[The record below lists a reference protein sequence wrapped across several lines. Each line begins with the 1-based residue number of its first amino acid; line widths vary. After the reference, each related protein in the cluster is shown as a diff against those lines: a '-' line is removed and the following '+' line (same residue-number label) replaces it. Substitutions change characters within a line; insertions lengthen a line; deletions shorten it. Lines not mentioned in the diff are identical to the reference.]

1 MKENKISKNCGAVNS
16 HLPKVSDCDAEQ
28 LLRNVDI
35 KKSAG
40 INMIPPKPIKLSAKV
55 LSKPLVIA
63 INNSFQIMRKLHAF
77 TSWINTPMMNIL

>member
-1 MKENKISKNCGAVNS
+1 MKENNISKNCAAVNS

-40 INMIPPKPIKLSAKV
+40 INMIPPKLIKLSAKV

-63 INNSFQIMRKLHAF
+63 INNSFQIMRKLHAS

>member
-1 MKENKISKNCGAVNS
+1 MKENNISKNCAAVNS

-40 INMIPPKPIKLSAKV
+40 INMIPPKLIKLSAKV
-55 LSKPLVIA
+55 LSKPLVIT

-77 TSWINTPMMNIL
+77 TCWINTPMINIL